1 VAQWVSLTKKWPK
14 ALPDVCLV
22 PSQPVTTKE
31 PRQSLYLRPSRLNQ
45 RSEAPSQD
53 SPLTFSLDSCLLSC
67 ISLSSPATLILYL
80 SPLPRL
86 ASVAQSPRYDLPPE
100 RLPPRCCLGHVRPPN
115 AQVIPPLP
123 LPLSLS
129 IDALHISPSRNHIP
143 FFNMASRQPPA
154 GARGTNTRFAQ
165 FKLVLLGMLP

>member
-1 VAQWVSLTKKWPK
+1 MTRPSARAPVSTTTTAETTQMLGKTFTSRPRLPAYRSGTVGVPHQKKRPK

-80 SPLPRL
+80 PLPRL
-86 ASVAQSPRYDLPPE
+86 ASVAQSTRHDLSPE
-100 RLPPRCCLGHVRPPN
+100 RLPPRCCLGHVRPPT
-115 AQVIPPLP
+115 PRSYRHCHCLY
-123 LPLSLS
+123 
-129 IDALHISPSRNHIP
+129 RY
-143 FFNMASRQPPA
+143 
-154 GARGTNTRFAQ
+154 
-165 FKLVLLGMLP
+165 